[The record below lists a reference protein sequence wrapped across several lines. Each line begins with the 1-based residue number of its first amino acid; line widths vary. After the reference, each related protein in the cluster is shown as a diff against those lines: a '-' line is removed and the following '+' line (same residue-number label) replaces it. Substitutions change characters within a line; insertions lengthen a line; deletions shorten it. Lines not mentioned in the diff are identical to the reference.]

1 MSTNGSSK
9 SKYAPLP
16 GKIPGVALNLGG
28 HELIIAPL
36 NVNQLQHFQELFA
49 HPPKTENIS
58 EEFEASLPLIV
69 AALQRNYPDLTPDD
83 ARGLIDIGNFRE
95 VVNAITSESG
105 LKKAGET
112 APASR

>member
-1 MSTNGSSK
+1 VTSNG

-16 GKIPGVALNLGG
+16 GKIPGVAMNLGG
-28 HELIIAPL
+28 HNLIIAPL
-36 NVNQLQHFQELFA
+36 NVNQLQHFQEQFEN
-49 HPPKTENIS
+49 PPKTKNIA

-69 AALQRNYPDLTPDD
+69 AAMQRNYPDLTPED

-95 VVNAITSESG
+95 VVEAITSSSG

>member
-1 MSTNGSSK
+1 MTSNG

-36 NVNQLQHFQELFA
+36 NVNQIQHFKELFE
-49 HPPKTENIS
+49 HPPKSDNVAD
-58 EEFEASLPLIV
+58 EFEASLPLIV
-69 AALQRNYPDLTPDD
+69 AALQRNYPDFTADD
-83 ARGLIDIGNFRE
+83 ARGLVDVGNFRE
-95 VVNAITSESG
+95 LVEAITSSSG
-105 LKKAGET
+105 LVRAGET